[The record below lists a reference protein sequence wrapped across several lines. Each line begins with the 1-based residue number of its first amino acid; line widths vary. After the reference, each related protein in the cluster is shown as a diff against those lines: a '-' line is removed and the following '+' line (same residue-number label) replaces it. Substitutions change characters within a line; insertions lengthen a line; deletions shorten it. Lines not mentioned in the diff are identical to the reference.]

1 MSGIVA
7 NGKWRWP
14 FPPRPRIVL
23 APGVVGVTAD
33 DVSGAIDET
42 DFCVFCGAPTSGC
55 ARRLRC
61 EKHLGE
67 CLDPDCHRTR
77 RGMCARVGAE
87 TFLFDTRGSRCYDIP
102 PALRIA
108 QDRGGYGWWLDAG
121 GTALFC
127 RCCLEGCSGDRPGDK
142 PFSLK
147 LLLDQDKRRGERRTF
162 TYRYRYHGSPGRWA
176 FGMTYALET
185 RVGQRVECDIDDQF
199 RERTD
204 RLDWLSSSFPDRHW
218 AYFLES
224 YLKRLQRLSQS
235 RGGFHYKTGVVRA
248 REIFERLIG
257 RNGLFSFEVE
267 QSGPPTPYP
276 DAESV
281 RPPLSAV
288 YRLRLAP
295 RDLGMA
301 FVYRALYGAHGALA
315 RRLRLAD
322 ADCGQ
327 PNAVHMYR
335 AASDADG
342 ADRLGLAFCV
352 PVAKVFSGFRY
363 SLTMRGIGNA
373 ALLSV
378 ESPRWGSDMGGSVVS
393 ESIVRRE
400 NDGLI
405 SHIAWQAQPLAL
417 PWCTVGVAE
426 WRAVSFGHLD
436 GCSALTGWTSES
448 RALVDSAALRALAV
462 DSGIRFRIEERCRWL
477 RDPDIARV
485 RPIVVMNCGE
495 PIEIDSRWKR
505 CPCGCGLLI
514 RDRERCRFSGP
525 GG

>member
-1 MSGIVA
+1 MPGGRTRAPLLRVVVAGRRWAMQRFVHQRDILPFMSGIVA

-87 TFLFDTRGSRCYDIP
+87 TFLFDTQGSRCHGIP

-162 TYRYRYHGSPGRWA
+162 TYRYRYHGSSGRWA
-176 FGMTYALET
+176 FGMTYAPET
-185 RVGQRVECDIDDQF
+185 RVGQ
-199 RERTD
+199 
-204 RLDWLSSSFPDRHW
+204 H
-218 AYFLES
+218 
-224 YLKRLQRLSQS
+224 
-235 RGGFHYKTGVVRA
+235 
-248 REIFERLIG
+248 
-257 RNGLFSFEVE
+257 
-267 QSGPPTPYP
+267 
-276 DAESV
+276 
-281 RPPLSAV
+281 
-288 YRLRLAP
+288 
-295 RDLGMA
+295 
-301 FVYRALYGAHGALA
+301 RALYGAHGALA

-322 ADCGQ
+322 ADCDQ

-363 SLTMRGIGNA
+363 SLTMRGIGDA
-373 ALLSV
+373 TLLSV
-378 ESPRWGSDMGGSVVS
+378 ESPRWGSDVRGSGALPVFWS
-393 ESIVRRE
+393 WRLTRM
-400 NDGLI
+400 DGLFRSFPGHEVVTLSSSGGRI
-405 SHIAWQAQPLAL
+405 MWASGMFSIGARSGRVDLRMQIAP
-417 PWCTVGVAE
+417 CVAN
-426 WRAVSFGHLD
+426 
-436 GCSALTGWTSES
+436 
-448 RALVDSAALRALAV
+448 
-462 DSGIRFRIEERCRWL
+462 RF
-477 RDPDIARV
+477 V
-485 RPIVVMNCGE
+485 
-495 PIEIDSRWKR
+495 
-505 CPCGCGLLI
+505 
-514 RDRERCRFSGP
+514 
-525 GG
+525 